1 MTETSKGLER
11 PELSD
16 LFEAKVRVS
25 SPSTA
30 SELSED
36 KNRKNR
42 SDSGCSYETNEE
54 EKKKPNGSGN
64 STDSGHGSTE
74 LEEGMIYSYHFKI
87 PSHLCGLLIGIKG
100 TYVKQI
106 RSVTKCEVTLVKS
119 NYEVRKGSKKS
130 ADIEPQIC
138 ILEGTRA
145 SIERCLELI
154 QEKFPADQ
162 YPEFNLEQINR
173 PAPEMIQHDDNG
185 VSVVLPQGRMTN
197 VVITAIESPG
207 HFFVHVPENPSLIH
221 LQRLEDCMYNVYEHL
236 DAPKVPKEII
246 DVGLICVA
254 KFEDKYYRLQISAY
268 DIDNDC
274 CEFKYLD
281 YGGYDSVEASE
292 LLQVRQDFLNLPF
305 QAVECY
311 LSNVIPPS
319 DCSEWPMES
328 LQCFVELVSDQNIS
342 CREIGS
348 TEDSTPLVQ
357 LYISAM
363 SEDKGELETRF
374 VNKELV
380 EQGCAQWVEHGV
392 VA

>member
-1 MTETSKGLER
+1 MFYDHANLIKS
-11 PELSD
+11 
-16 LFEAKVRVS
+16 LFS
-25 SPSTA
+25 
-30 SELSED
+30 
-36 KNRKNR
+36 
-42 SDSGCSYETNEE
+42 
-54 EKKKPNGSGN
+54 
-64 STDSGHGSTE
+64 
-74 LEEGMIYSYHFKI
+74 
-87 PSHLCGLLIGIKG
+87 
-100 TYVKQI
+100 
-106 RSVTKCEVTLVKS
+106 
-119 NYEVRKGSKKS
+119 
-130 ADIEPQIC
+130 QIC

-305 QAVECY
+305 QV
-311 LSNVIPPS
+311 
-319 DCSEWPMES
+319 
-328 LQCFVELVSDQNIS
+328 
-342 CREIGS
+342 
-348 TEDSTPLVQ
+348 
-357 LYISAM
+357 
-363 SEDKGELETRF
+363 RF
-374 VNKELV
+374 L
-380 EQGCAQWVEHGV
+380 
-392 VA
+392 